1 MKSGFRLG
9 GWSLEMVPPSG
20 TFKGGV
26 GVIEEIKNLQQQGFV
41 WLGFEL
47 ISIPL
52 NTKKKEFLAK
62 YAKKTATS

>member
-1 MKSGFRLG
+1 
-9 GWSLEMVPPSG
+9 MVPPSG